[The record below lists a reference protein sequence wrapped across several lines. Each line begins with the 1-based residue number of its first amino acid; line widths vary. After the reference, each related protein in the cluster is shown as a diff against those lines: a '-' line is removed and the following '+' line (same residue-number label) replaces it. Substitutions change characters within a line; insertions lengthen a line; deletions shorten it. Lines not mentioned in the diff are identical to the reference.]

1 MSFPDK
7 PLAHLLGSNGPIHSL
22 AYSASPGTY
31 ILTGSA
37 DRTIRLYNPFPS
49 KSETVYPAPPSS
61 HITAKSS
68 PPAIPQGRLIQSYS
82 AHGYE
87 VLSLDVAADNER
99 FVSAGGDRAVFLWDV
114 ATATTTR
121 RFGSAAH
128 GHSSRVN
135 CVRFAGESDSLVLS
149 GGVDTTVR
157 IWDVKSSNAKP
168 VQVLDDARDAVTC
181 LAVRGPEVL
190 VGSVDGRLRAYD
202 VRMGRCLVDV
212 FAASVTSLS
221 LARDGRAV
229 LVGSLDSRLRLM
241 DREHGTC
248 LRTYADPAWRNE
260 EFRVQAVLGGRE
272 KWVVA
277 GDEMTAVGATTGTDT
292 GTGTGQGTGKRTA
305 QVSDGKVWA
314 WDLLTGELV
323 AVIRVP
329 WGPPGSEPKKKVLG
343 KDGKEKD
350 RTNVTSCIA
359 WKEDGW
365 GDQFCVGGTS
375 GVTTVFGASE

>member
-1 MSFPDK
+1 MSFPDE
-7 PLAHLLGSNGPIHSL
+7 PVAHLLGSNGPIHSL

-31 ILTGSA
+31 ILTGSS

-49 KSETVYPAPPSS
+49 KPETVYPTPSTS

-68 PPAIPQGRLIQSYS
+68 SSFPVIPQGRLIQSYS

-114 ATATTTR
+114 STATTTR
-121 RFGSAAH
+121 RFGSTAH
-128 GHSSRVN
+128 GHTARVN
-135 CVRFAGESDSLVLS
+135 CVRFAGDSDSLVLS

-157 IWDVKSSNAKP
+157 IWDAKSGNAKP
-168 VQVLDDARDAVTC
+168 VQVLDEARDAVTC
-181 LAVRGPEVL
+181 LAVRGAEVL
-190 VGSVDGRLRAYD
+190 AGSVDGRVRAYD
-202 VRMGRCLVDV
+202 VRMGRCVADV
-212 FAASVTSLS
+212 VGASVTSLS

-248 LRTYADPAWRNE
+248 LRTYSDPAWRNE

-277 GDEMTAVGATTGTDT
+277 GDEMTAAGATTGPGPGPGT
-292 GTGTGQGTGKRTA
+292 GTGTA
-305 QVSDGKVWA
+305 NVSDGKVWA
-314 WDLLTGELV
+314 WDLLTGELA
-323 AVIRVP
+323 AVVRVP

-375 GVTTVFGASE
+375 GVVTVFGTSA